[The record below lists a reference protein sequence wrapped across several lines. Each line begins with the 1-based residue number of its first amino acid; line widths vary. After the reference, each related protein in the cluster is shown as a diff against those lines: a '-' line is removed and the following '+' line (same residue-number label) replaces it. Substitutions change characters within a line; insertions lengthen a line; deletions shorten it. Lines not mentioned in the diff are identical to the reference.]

1 MLTSEQHRC
10 SNEKRNFSAEF
21 KRESAQLVVDQKYT
35 VADAAKAM
43 DVGLSTMTRWVKQL
57 RDERQGKTPKASPI
71 TPEQIEI
78 RKLRKKLQRIE
89 MENEILKKGGV
100 LRKAVRLRYA
110 FIRDNTCCWPVR
122 LLCRVLDVHPSGF
135 YAWLQQPHSQRHQAD
150 LRLTGQIKQFWL
162 ESGCVYG
169 YRKIH
174 LDLRDSG
181 QQCGVNR
188 VWRLMKRVGIKA
200 QVGYRSPRARKGEA
214 SIMSPNRLQRQF
226 NPDAPDE
233 RWVTDITYIRT
244 HEGWLYLAVVVDLF
258 SRKIIGWSMQS
269 RMTKDIVLNA
279 LLMAVWRRNPEK
291 QVLVHSDQGSQYTSH
306 EWQSFLKSHGLE
318 GSMSRR
324 GNCHDNAVAE
334 SFFQLL
340 KRERIKKKIYGM
352 REEARSDIFDYIEMF
367 YNSKR
372 RHGSSEQ
379 MSPTEYENQYYQR
392 LGSV

>member
-1 MLTSEQHRC
+1 MSG
-10 SNEKRNFSAEF
+10 KRYPEEF
-21 KRESAQLVVDQKYT
+21 KTEAVKQVVDRGYSVASVATRLDITTHSLYAWIKKYGPDSSTNKEQSDAQAEIRRLQKELKRVT
-35 VADAAKAM
+35 
-43 DVGLSTMTRWVKQL
+43 
-57 RDERQGKTPKASPI
+57 DERD
-71 TPEQIEI
+71 
-78 RKLRKKLQRIE
+78 
-89 MENEILKKGGV
+89 ILKKGRGV

-110 FIRDNTCCWPVR
+110 FIRDNSCCWPVR

-214 SIMSPNRLQRQF
+214 SIVSPNRLQRQF

-279 LLMAVWRRNPEK
+279 LLMAVWRRNPQK

-340 KRERIKKKIYGM
+340 KRERIKKKIYGT

-372 RHGSSEQ
+372 RHGSSDQ

-392 LGSV
+392 